1 MRSARLERWALREL
15 RATEAVGIAS
25 LNFVFLILYS
35 LPIMALLLAAFLIL
49 LPVLGFAQT
58 YKQPRP
64 DSATST
70 YVLDF
75 IDDVEPNTDTKYV
88 VRLLNGDI
96 VTGPIIETGNDQDG
110 FFIKIS
116 TQFGRARIYAKE
128 IAWMEYADGEY
139 RHGHR
144 GYLMPTAIP
153 IGNDHFLGDIEI
165 AFLYAGAGIGNVV
178 SITAGRSFIPTV
190 PSADQVSHVN
200 LKVTVAEN
208 ENGLVEGGKQFY
220 AVGVTGTWLNASNF
234 LGNVYGV
241 ATFTGKRTAIS
252 TMLFAK
258 VAGESPMQVRFGTL
272 LDSANVYYANGT
284 IGVGLS
290 MDSRFSD
297 AHDLHFVGELWNNDI
312 TRPSNTVLYLGLR
325 LANDRIAMDFGMSV
339 FTAPAVVP
347 TVAFA
352 WTPFN

>member
-1 MRSARLERWALREL
+1 MKL
-15 RATEAVGIAS
+15 
-25 LNFVFLILYS
+25 F
-35 LPIMALLLAAFLIL
+35 LAAFLIL
-49 LPVLGFAQT
+49 LPVVGFAQT

-64 DSATST
+64 DSATSA

-75 IDDVEPNTDTKYV
+75 IDKVEPNTDTKYV

-96 VTGPIIETGNDQDG
+96 VTGPIVETGNDQDG

-165 AFLYAGAGIGNVV
+165 AFLYAGVGIGNVV

-200 LKVTVAEN
+200 LKVTVAET

-220 AVGVTGTWLNASNF
+220 AVGVTGTWLNANNF
-234 LGNVYGV
+234 LGNIYGV

-258 VAGESPMQVRFGTL
+258 VAGTSPMKLRFGTL
-272 LDSANVYYANGT
+272 IDSANVYYENGT

-290 MDSRFSD
+290 LDSRFSD
-297 AHDLHFVGELWNNDI
+297 THDLHFVGELWNNDI
-312 TRPSNTVLYLGLR
+312 TKPTNTVLYLGLR
-325 LANDRIAMDFGMSV
+325 LANDRIAMDFGMSI